1 MTLNSQKIL
10 SVIWRGF
17 PNTLTLLVL
26 SFIFATILG
35 LALTWLDLRQ
45 NKVAKGIA
53 AIYLNLV
60 RGTPPLLMLL
70 MAYYGLPVLLKAIG
84 IDIDHWTRMTFG
96 VLGLTLGWSGY
107 LSEAFRS
114 AYLSV
119 DRGQV
124 EAARSVGMPD
134 RITFWQIIIP
144 QAAMIALPNIENLVV
159 GLVKAT
165 SLVYVIGLYDLYNQ
179 ASNLSNQTA
188 GLHQLQIFVLLA
200 LTYWLLVLIIE
211 SLFRLIRRHYG
222 KMVEGV

>member
-1 MTLNSQKIL
+1 MNSQKIL

-17 PNTLTLLVL
+17 PNTLTLLIL

-35 LALTWLDLRQ
+35 LALTWLDLRK
-45 NKVAKGIA
+45 NRVARGIA
-53 AIYLNLV
+53 TIYLNLV

-119 DRGQV
+119 DRGQI

-134 RITFWQIIIP
+134 RTTFWQIIIP

-200 LTYWLLVLIIE
+200 LTYWLLVRVIE
-211 SLFRLIRRHYG
+211 ALVRLIRRRYRR
-222 KMVEGV
+222 MV

>member
-1 MTLNSQKIL
+1 MNSQKIL

-17 PNTLTLLVL
+17 PNTLTLLIW

-35 LALTWLDLRQ
+35 LALTWLDLRK
-45 NKVAKGIA
+45 NRFARGIA
-53 AIYLNLV
+53 TVYLNLV

-119 DRGQV
+119 DRGQI

-134 RITFWQIIIP
+134 RTTFWQIIIP

-200 LTYWLLVLIIE
+200 LTYWLLVLVIE
-211 SLFRLIRRHYG
+211 ALFRLIRRRYRQ
-222 KMVEGV
+222 MI

>member
-1 MTLNSQKIL
+1 MNSQKIL
-10 SVIWRGF
+10 AVIWRGF
-17 PNTLTLLVL
+17 PNTLTLLIL

-35 LALTWLDLRQ
+35 LGLTWLDLRQ
-45 NKVAKGIA
+45 NKLAKGIA
-53 AIYLNLV
+53 TVYLNLV

-70 MAYYGLPVLLKAIG
+70 MAYYGLPVLLKAVG
-84 IDIDHWTRMTFG
+84 IDIDHWTRLTFG

-119 DRGQV
+119 DKGQI

-134 RITFWQIIIP
+134 QITFWRIIIP

-211 SLFRLIRRHYG
+211 AGFRLIRRHYRR
-222 KMVEGV
+222 MA

>member
-1 MTLNSQKIL
+1 MNSQKIL

-17 PNTLTLLVL
+17 PNTLALLVL
-26 SFIFATILG
+26 SFVFATILG
-35 LALTWLDLRQ
+35 IFLAWLDLR
-45 NKVAKGIA
+45 KKRLARGVATV
-53 AIYLNLV
+53 YLNIV

-70 MAYYGLPVLLKAIG
+70 MAYYGLPVLLKVVG
-84 IDIDHWTRMTFG
+84 IDIDHWTRLTFG

-114 AYLSV
+114 AYLAV
-119 DRGQV
+119 DQGQI

-134 RITFWQIIIP
+134 RTTFWQIIIP
-144 QAAMIALPNIENLVV
+144 QATMIALPNIENLVV

-165 SLVYVIGLYDLYNQ
+165 SLVYVLGLYDLYNQ

-211 SLFRLIRRHYG
+211 AAFRMIRGHYR
-222 KMVEGV
+222 KMA